1 MKLNL
6 TLFYLLLLLLFSC
19 KEPLVTFE
27 VPQPENSQILK
38 EFPKRIR
45 GTYYDLENNAELQI
59 EKYIIRKL
67 LFFQDTINVSQLD
80 KNEIIVGDTL
90 YILKTK
96 EKFKITKINDT
107 LFVNYTLTDTIFQI
121 GENGTLKK
129 YKGNFFL
136 NKKLENL
143 EFWEVE
149 MLSIKNGILQ
159 LKGIKTENEIAL
171 LEEIIETKKDT
182 IKPFTVKPTKR
193 QFKEFIK
200 KNGFTD
206 GETYIK
212 K

>member
-19 KEPLVTFE
+19 KESLVTFE

-38 EFPKRIR
+38 EFPKRVM

-107 LFVNYTLTDTIFQI
+107 LFANYTLTDTIFQI

-149 MLSIKNGILQ
+149 MLSIKNGVLQ

-171 LEEIIETKKDT
+171 LEEITETKKDT

>member
-19 KEPLVTFE
+19 KESLVTFE
-27 VPQPENSQILK
+27 VPQPEDSQILK
-38 EFPKRIR
+38 QFPKRIM

-171 LEEIIETKKDT
+171 LEEITETKKDT